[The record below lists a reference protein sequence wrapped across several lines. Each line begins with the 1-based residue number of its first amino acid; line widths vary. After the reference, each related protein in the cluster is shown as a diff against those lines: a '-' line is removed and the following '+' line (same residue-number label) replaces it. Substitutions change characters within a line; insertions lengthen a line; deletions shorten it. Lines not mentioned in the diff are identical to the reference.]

1 MAAQYKTVEYK
12 TVGERKTVGGRTSI
26 DTILD
31 LDEERD
37 NQVNNKFIRKFK
49 NTRSEARQQI
59 EARQQMGHQQMGP
72 HQQMDA
78 QRMISRNTGFNN
90 DLDYNDNLVESYEQ
104 LTITAVANSVFPTTS
119 SYINALDNSEHPL
132 HAVAR
137 GLLSSGDPASC
148 DKTIYIIIIIILSIA
163 IACLLYRLNRN

>member
-1 MAAQYKTVEYK
+1 MAQYKTVGK
-12 TVGERKTVGGRTSI
+12 TSI

-49 NTRSEARQQI
+49 NTRSEAREQMG
-59 EARQQMGHQQMGP
+59 ARQQMGDRQQMGSY
-72 HQQMDA
+72 HQMGAQQMGA
-78 QRMISRNTGFNN
+78 QQMGAQQMISRNGGFNN
-90 DLDYNDNLVESYEQ
+90 NLDYNDNLVESYEQ
-104 LTITAVANSVFPTTS
+104 MTISKVANSVFPTTS
-119 SYINALDNSEHPL
+119 SYINALDNSDNPL
-132 HAVAR
+132 YSVAR

-163 IACLLYRLNRN
+163 IACLLYRLNR